1 LTGQSFYILIE
12 GSPMSRKKDG
22 EKRKRILD
30 SAIKV
35 FARTGYS
42 DARMQ
47 DVAKEADVSHG
58 TVYVYFKNKDALFA
72 SIFQEIL
79 GELIQY
85 LCSEI
90 QKEKNAEDKLRR
102 MISMQLD
109 IIEENPDLTKLILI
123 EFPRSGNFLNDS
135 NTDVLSKYID
145 LISDVIKQGIDESIF
160 SIGIRTDITATMIY
174 AGIQGIATRWILDG
188 MNYSLKVMHKE
199 IADILLNGL
208 KFRDK

>member
-1 LTGQSFYILIE
+1 
-12 GSPMSRKKDG
+12 MSRKKDN

-35 FARTGYS
+35 FAKTGYS

-58 TVYVYFKNKDALFA
+58 TVYVYFKNKDALFV
-72 SIFQEIL
+72 SIFQETL

-85 LCSEI
+85 ISSEI
-90 QKEKNAEDKLRR
+90 QKEKNAEDKLRL
-102 MISMQLD
+102 MISMQLS

-145 LISDVIKQGIDESIF
+145 LISDVLKQGIDEGFF
-160 SIGIRTDITATMIY
+160 SINVRTDIIATMIY

-188 MNYSLKVMHKE
+188 MNYSLKAMHKE
-199 IADILLNGL
+199 IADILLNGI
-208 KFRDK
+208 KSVASKT

>member
-1 LTGQSFYILIE
+1 
-12 GSPMSRKKDG
+12 MSRKKDS

-58 TVYVYFKNKDALFA
+58 TVYVYFKNKDTLFV

-85 LCSEI
+85 IGSEI

-123 EFPRSGNFLNDS
+123 EFPRSGNFLSDS
-135 NTDVLSKYID
+135 NTDVLSRYID
-145 LISDVIKQGIDESIF
+145 LISDVIKQGIDGGIF
-160 SIGIRTDITATMIY
+160 SIGIRTDIIATMIY

-188 MNYSLKVMHKE
+188 MSYSLKVMHKE
-199 IADILLNGL
+199 ITDILLNGL
-208 KFRDK
+208 KSVTSDK

>member
-1 LTGQSFYILIE
+1 
-12 GSPMSRKKDG
+12 MSRKKDG

-58 TVYVYFKNKDALFA
+58 TVYVYFKNKDALFV

-79 GELIQY
+79 GELIKY
-85 LCSEI
+85 IGSEI

-145 LISDVIKQGIDESIF
+145 LISDVIKQGIDGGIF
-160 SIGIRTDITATMIY
+160 SIGIRTDIIATMIY

-199 IADILLNGL
+199 ITDILLNGL
-208 KFRDK
+208 KFRDPQIK

>member
-1 LTGQSFYILIE
+1 
-12 GSPMSRKKDG
+12 MSRKKDG

>member
-1 LTGQSFYILIE
+1 
-12 GSPMSRKKDG
+12 MSRKKDG

-58 TVYVYFKNKDALFA
+58 TVYVYFKNKDALFV

-85 LCSEI
+85 FGSEI

-123 EFPRSGNFLNDS
+123 EFPRSGNFLSDS

-145 LISDVIKQGIDESIF
+145 LISDVIKQGIDGGFF
-160 SIGIRTDITATMIY
+160 SINVRADIISTMIY

-188 MNYSLKVMHKE
+188 MNYSHKVMHKE
-199 IADILLNGL
+199 IADILLNGI
-208 KFRDK
+208 KFRDLQI

>member
-1 LTGQSFYILIE
+1 
-12 GSPMSRKKDG
+12 MSRKKDN

-35 FARTGYS
+35 FAKTGYS
-42 DARMQ
+42 DARIQ
-47 DVAKEADVSHG
+47 DVAEEAGVSHG
-58 TVYVYFKNKDALFA
+58 TVYIYFKNKDALFM

-85 LCSEI
+85 ISSEI
-90 QKEKNAEDKLRR
+90 QKEKNAEDKIRR
-102 MISMQLD
+102 IISMQLD

-135 NTDVLSKYID
+135 NTNVLSRYID
-145 LISDVIKQGIDESIF
+145 LISDVLKEGIDEGIF
-160 SIGIRTDITATMIY
+160 SIEMRTEVTATMIY

-188 MNYSLKVMHKE
+188 MGYSLKAMEKS

-208 KFRDK
+208 KSFVKA

>member
-1 LTGQSFYILIE
+1 
-12 GSPMSRKKDG
+12 MSRKKDN

-35 FARTGYS
+35 FAKTGYS

-47 DVAKEADVSHG
+47 DVAKKAGVSHG
-58 TVYVYFKNKDALFA
+58 TVYVYFKSKDALFT

-85 LCSEI
+85 IGSEI
-90 QKEKNAEDKLRR
+90 QKEDNAEAKLRR
-102 MISMQLD
+102 MILMQLD

-145 LISDVIKQGIDESIF
+145 LISDVLKQGIDEGIF
-160 SIGIRTDITATMIY
+160 SVSVRADITATMIY

-199 IADILLNGL
+199 IADILINGI
-208 KFRDK
+208 KFHNA

>member
-1 LTGQSFYILIE
+1 
-12 GSPMSRKKDG
+12 MSRKKDN

-35 FARTGYS
+35 FAKTGYS
-42 DARMQ
+42 DARIQ
-47 DVAKEADVSHG
+47 DVTEEAGVSHG
-58 TVYVYFKNKDALFA
+58 TVYIYFKNKDALFM

-85 LCSEI
+85 ISSEI
-90 QKEKNAEDKLRR
+90 QKEKNAEDKIRR
-102 MISMQLD
+102 IISMQLD

-135 NTDVLSKYID
+135 NTNVLSRYID
-145 LISDVIKQGIDESIF
+145 LISDVLKQGIDEGIF
-160 SIGIRTDITATMIY
+160 SIEMRTEVTATMIY

-188 MNYSLKVMHKE
+188 MGYSLKAMEKS

-208 KFRDK
+208 KSFVKA

>member
-1 LTGQSFYILIE
+1 
-12 GSPMSRKKDG
+12 MSRKKDS

-58 TVYVYFKNKDALFA
+58 TVYVYFKNKDTLFV

-79 GELIQY
+79 GKLIQY
-85 LCSEI
+85 IGSEI

-123 EFPRSGNFLNDS
+123 EFPRSGNFLSDS
-135 NTDVLSKYID
+135 NTDVLSRYID
-145 LISDVIKQGIDESIF
+145 LISDVIKQGIDGGIF
-160 SIGIRTDITATMIY
+160 SIGIRTDIIATMIY

-188 MNYSLKVMHKE
+188 MSYSLKVMHKE
-199 IADILLNGL
+199 ITDILLNGL
-208 KFRDK
+208 KSVTSDK

>member
-1 LTGQSFYILIE
+1 
-12 GSPMSRKKDG
+12 MSRKRDN
-22 EKRKRILD
+22 EKRKRILE

-35 FARTGYS
+35 FAKTGYS
-42 DARMQ
+42 EARIQ
-47 DVAKEADVSHG
+47 DVAEKAGVSHG
-58 TVYVYFKNKDALFA
+58 TVYIYFANKDALFI

-85 LCSEI
+85 IGSEI

-102 MISMQLD
+102 IISIQLD

-135 NTDVLSKYID
+135 NTNVLSRYID
-145 LISDVIKQGIDESIF
+145 LISDVLRQGIDEGIF
-160 SIGIRTDITATMIY
+160 SMEVGTEITATMIY

-188 MNYSLKVMHKE
+188 MCYSLKTME
-199 IADILLNGL
+199 RSIADILINGL
-208 KFRDK
+208 KFNNKA

>member
-1 LTGQSFYILIE
+1 
-12 GSPMSRKKDG
+12 MSRKKDN

-35 FARTGYS
+35 FAKTGYS
-42 DARMQ
+42 DARIQ
-47 DVAKEADVSHG
+47 DVAEEAGVSHG
-58 TVYVYFKNKDALFA
+58 TVYIYFKNKDALFM

-85 LCSEI
+85 ISSEI
-90 QKEKNAEDKLRR
+90 QKEKNAEDKIRR
-102 MISMQLD
+102 IISMQLD

-135 NTDVLSKYID
+135 NTNVLSRYID
-145 LISDVIKQGIDESIF
+145 LISDVLKQGIDEGIF
-160 SIGIRTDITATMIY
+160 SIEMRTEVTATMIY

-188 MNYSLKVMHKE
+188 MGYSLKAMEKS

-208 KFRDK
+208 KSFVKA

>member
-1 LTGQSFYILIE
+1 
-12 GSPMSRKKDG
+12 MSRKKDN

-35 FARTGYS
+35 FAKTGYS
-42 DARMQ
+42 DARIQ
-47 DVAKEADVSHG
+47 DVAEEAGVSHG
-58 TVYVYFKNKDALFA
+58 TVYIYFKNKDALFM

-85 LCSEI
+85 ISSEI
-90 QKEKNAEDKLRR
+90 QKEKNAEDKIRR
-102 MISMQLD
+102 IISMQLD

-135 NTDVLSKYID
+135 NTNVLSRYID
-145 LISDVIKQGIDESIF
+145 LISDVLKEGIDEGIF
-160 SIGIRTDITATMIY
+160 SIEMRTEVTATMIY

-188 MNYSLKVMHKE
+188 MDYSLKAMEKS

-208 KFRDK
+208 KSFAKA

>member
-1 LTGQSFYILIE
+1 
-12 GSPMSRKKDG
+12 MSRKKDN
-22 EKRKRILD
+22 EKRKRILE

-35 FARTGYS
+35 FAKTGYS
-42 DARMQ
+42 DARIQ
-47 DVAKEADVSHG
+47 DVAKEAGVSHG
-58 TVYVYFKNKDALFA
+58 TVYIYFENKDALFM

-79 GELIQY
+79 GELIRY
-85 LCSEI
+85 ISSEI

-102 MISMQLD
+102 IISMQLD

-135 NTDVLSKYID
+135 NTDALSRYID
-145 LISDVIKQGIDESIF
+145 LISDVLKQGINEGIF
-160 SIGIRTDITATMIY
+160 SMGMRTEITATMIY

-188 MNYSLKVMHKE
+188 MDYSLKTIEKS

-208 KFRDK
+208 KPNPNNKA

>member
-1 LTGQSFYILIE
+1 
-12 GSPMSRKKDG
+12 MSRKKDG

-58 TVYVYFKNKDALFA
+58 TVYVYFKNKDALFV

-79 GELIQY
+79 GELIKY

-123 EFPRSGNFLNDS
+123 EFPRSGNFLSDS

-145 LISDVIKQGIDESIF
+145 LISDVIKQGIDGGIF
-160 SIGIRTDITATMIY
+160 SIGIRTDIIATMIY

-199 IADILLNGL
+199 ITDILLNGL
-208 KFRDK
+208 KFRDPQI

>member
-1 LTGQSFYILIE
+1 
-12 GSPMSRKKDG
+12 MSRKKDVG
-22 EKRKRILD
+22 KRKRILD

-35 FARTGYS
+35 FAKTGYS

-58 TVYVYFKNKDALFA
+58 TVYVYFKSKDALFV

-79 GELIQY
+79 GELVQY
-85 LCSEI
+85 IGSEI

-102 MISMQLD
+102 MISMQLG

-145 LISDVIKQGIDESIF
+145 LISDVIKQGIDEGIF
-160 SIGIRTDITATMIY
+160 SINIRTDIIATMIY

-188 MNYSLKVMHKE
+188 MNYPLTVMHKE

-208 KFRDK
+208 KSVNNA

>member
-1 LTGQSFYILIE
+1 
-12 GSPMSRKKDG
+12 MSRRKDN

-35 FARTGYS
+35 FAKTGYS
-42 DARMQ
+42 DARIQ
-47 DVAKEADVSHG
+47 DVAEEAGVSHG
-58 TVYVYFKNKDALFA
+58 TVYIYFKNKDALFM

-85 LCSEI
+85 ISSEI
-90 QKEKNAEDKLRR
+90 QKEKNAEDKIRR
-102 MISMQLD
+102 IISMQLD

-135 NTDVLSKYID
+135 NTNVLSRYID
-145 LISDVIKQGIDESIF
+145 LISDVLKQGIDEGIF
-160 SIGIRTDITATMIY
+160 SIEMRTEVTATMIY

-188 MNYSLKVMHKE
+188 MGYSLKAMEKS

-208 KFRDK
+208 KSFVKA